1 MSATMMGTL
10 PGSAVW
16 AADGV
21 LFILAFLFGTWV
33 TWWALGALKWDKFLF
48 DPFGTQTRV
57 LRFLL
62 ALLGGFLL
70 ALAAVAYILAFQLLR
85 VLV

>member
-1 MSATMMGTL
+1 MPLTSPATNNAL
-10 PGSAVW
+10 L
-16 AADGV
+16 AADGL
-21 LFILAFLFGTWV
+21 LFILAFFIGTYV

-62 ALLGGFLL
+62 SLFGGFLMG
-70 ALAAVAYILAFQLLR
+70 LAAVAYIFAFQLLR
-85 VLV
+85 LLF

>member
-1 MSATMMGTL
+1 MTGTGTL
-10 PGSAVW
+10 SNSAVL
-16 AADGV
+16 AADGL
-21 LFILAFLFGTWV
+21 LFVLAFLFGTWA

-48 DPFGTQTRV
+48 DPLGTQTRV

-70 ALAAVAYILAFQLLR
+70 ALAAVAYIVAFQLLR
-85 VLV
+85 VLL